1 MNSSQFNIDLWNEPS
16 PFQNSQAYEQK
27 NHNWD
32 VLRNY
37 GTYVGNYIQG
47 IVDGWEVRFSAQL
60 NQTKQPD
67 EVVDARVDVW
77 GKVYPNLHAHLV
89 NMEESAVSVEDNN
102 ISDDSLDDQTPLILK
117 VRDLTTSSS
126 PLKCSVQGTVAF
138 TLPNGALE
146 TTTTSQLQVAYD

>member
-1 MNSSQFNIDLWNEPS
+1 M
-16 PFQNSQAYEQK
+16 
-27 NHNWD
+27 
-32 VLRNY
+32 
-37 GTYVGNYIQG
+37 
-47 IVDGWEVRFSAQL
+47 DGWEVRFSAQL

-138 TLPNGALE
+138 TLPNGALAM
-146 TTTTSQLQVAYD
+146 TTTSQLQVAYD

>member
-27 NHNWD
+27 NHNWS

-102 ISDDSLDDQTPLILK
+102 TSDDSLDDQTPLILK
-117 VRDLTTSSS
+117 VRDLTTFSS
-126 PLKCSVQGTVAF
+126 PLKYSVQGTVAF
-138 TLPNGALE
+138 TLPNGALA
-146 TTTTSQLQVAYD
+146 TTTTNQLQVAYD